1 MIKDRAFYKSFFSMF
16 IILVLQQV
24 ITLSVNLADNLMLG
38 AYSESAL
45 SGAAAVN
52 QIQFVYQ
59 QLLLAFGDGI
69 VVLGTQYFGKGKTD
83 PIKRV
88 SSIAMR
94 FGLCLAVVL
103 FILVSLFP
111 AQAIS
116 IFTTDASI
124 IAAGSEYLRL
134 IRFTYLFFAVT
145 QILLATLRSVG
156 IVDIA
161 LGLSVL
167 SLVVNCCI
175 NYTLIYGHFGAP
187 ELGITGAAVGTLT
200 ARILEVLV
208 LILFICFKEKKLHL
222 SLRDYFTFD
231 RTLLKDYVRLM
242 APLLFV
248 NSMWGFNNALQNAIL
263 GHMTARAI
271 AANSVASTLFL
282 MVKSGAQGAA
292 GTASFVVGKTIGE
305 GNMEKLKSYAKTMQ
319 ILFVIIGIC
328 AGIILF
334 LIRIPILSLYNL
346 EPETKALANQF
357 LIILS
362 VIVVT
367 MSYQMPTNSGIIKA
381 GGATKY
387 CMALDLISIWCITL
401 PLSFILA
408 FVLHASPVLV
418 VCMLNFDQ
426 VFKGIPAFIKC
437 NYGTWAYKLTRDTEA
452 EN

>member
-1 MIKDRAFYKSFFSMF
+1 MFFV
-16 IILVLQQV
+16 LVLQNV

-59 QLLLAFGDGI
+59 MILLAFGEGI
-69 VVLGTQYFGKGKTD
+69 VVLGTQYFGKGNTD
-83 PIKRV
+83 PIKKV

-94 FGLCLAVVL
+94 FGLFTAVLL
-103 FILVSLFP
+103 FVLVSVFP

-116 IFTTDASI
+116 IFTNDAAI
-124 IAAGSEYLRL
+124 ITSGSEYLRVV
-134 IRFTYLFFAVT
+134 RFTYLFFAVT
-145 QILLATLRSVG
+145 QILLATLRSTGV
-156 IVDIA
+156 VKIA
-161 LGLSVL
+161 LGLSIL
-167 SLVVNCCI
+167 SLIVNCCI
-175 NYTLIYGHFGAP
+175 NYTLIYGRFGAP

-200 ARILEVLV
+200 ARILEVLA
-208 LILFICFKEKKLHL
+208 LLLFIRKKDRNLHL
-222 SLRDYFTFD
+222 AIRDYTVFD
-231 RTLLKDYVRLM
+231 RSLFKDYIRLM

-248 NSMWGFNNALQNAIL
+248 NSMWGFNNAFQNAIL

-282 MVKSGAQGAA
+282 LVKSGAQGAA
-292 GTASFVVGKTIGE
+292 GAASFFVGKTIGE
-305 GNMEKLKSYAKTMQ
+305 GDMDKLKSYAKTMQ
-319 ILFVIIGIC
+319 IMFVFIGIC
-328 AGIILF
+328 AGILLF
-334 LIRIPILSLYNL
+334 LIRIPILSVYNL

-357 LIILS
+357 LLILS

-387 CMALDLISIWCITL
+387 CMVLDLVSIWCITL
-401 PLSFILA
+401 PLSFLLA
-408 FVLHASPVLV
+408 FVFHASPALV

-426 VFKGIPAFIKC
+426 VFKGIPAFIKV
-437 NYGTWAYKLTRDTEA
+437 NYGTWAYKLTRD
-452 EN
+452 

>member
-1 MIKDRAFYKSFFSMF
+1 MVKDRQFYKNYFAMF
-16 IILVLQQV
+16 IVLVLQNV

-59 QLLLAFGDGI
+59 MILLAFGEGI
-69 VVLGTQYFGKGKTD
+69 VVLGTQYFGKGNMS
-83 PIKRV
+83 PIKKV

-94 FGLCLAVVL
+94 FGLATALLL
-103 FILVSLFP
+103 FLLVSLFP

-116 IFTTDASI
+116 IFTTDAAI
-124 IAAGSEYLRL
+124 IAQGTAYLRI
-134 IRFTYLFFAVT
+134 IRFTYFFFAVT
-145 QILLATLRSVG
+145 QILLATLRSTGV
-156 IVDIA
+156 VKIA
-161 LGLSVL
+161 LGLSLL

-175 NYTLIYGHFGAP
+175 NFTLIYGHFGAP
-187 ELGITGAAVGTLT
+187 EMGIAGAAVGTLT
-200 ARILEVLV
+200 ARILEVLA
-208 LILFICFKEKKLHL
+208 LLLFIKHKETNLHL
-222 SLRDYFTFD
+222 SFRDFKTFD
-231 RTLLKDYVRLM
+231 RTLFRDYIRLM

-248 NSMWGFNNALQNAIL
+248 NSVWGFNNALQNAIL

-271 AANSVASTLFL
+271 AANSVASTMFL
-282 MVKSGAQGAA
+282 LVKSGAQGAA
-292 GTASFVVGKTIGE
+292 GTASFFIGKTIGE
-305 GNMEKLKSYAKTMQ
+305 GNMELLKSYAKTMQ
-319 ILFVIIGIC
+319 ILFVGIGIS

-334 LIRIPILSLYNL
+334 LIRIPILSIYNL

-357 LIILS
+357 LLILS

-387 CMALDLISIWCITL
+387 CMFLDLISIWGIVL
-401 PLSFILA
+401 PVSFVMA
-408 FVLHASPVLV
+408 FVLHASPVAV
-418 VCMLNFDQ
+418 VCMLNADQ

-437 NYGTWAYKLTRDTEA
+437 NYGKWTYKLTRD
-452 EN
+452 